1 MCRDTGDKWQ
11 SRMLV
16 WLPVWLPVCLAI
28 FRWYTSKHD
37 HNYPYIHTY
46 MHPSIHGG
54 IKVVCSCSLPD
65 AAVPPWVGYS
75 EEETIQQQILALS
88 AVSSISN
95 IVCPHSALRV
105 CDLIPSNW
113 ISSLSECI
121 VLIVPFQFDLNSTTL
136 LICYSRTGGTS
147 WETHQLEFSSS
158 STLSRCIL
166 SPWWCCRK
174 MSYWTGCA
182 STWSPNSQQTAITN
196 LMHYK
201 SITALQPRV
210 IYR

>member
-1 MCRDTGDKWQ
+1 MVELKWFV
-11 SRMLV
+11 LV
-16 WLPVWLPVCLAI
+16 PFQTQLYHHGLATVRRRPFSNRSWLCPLLVAFLTLSVHIVHLEFVIW
-28 FRWYTSKHD
+28 F
-37 HNYPYIHTY
+37 
-46 MHPSIHGG
+46 HPIGSHH
-54 IKVVCSCSLPD
+54 C
-65 AAVPPWVGYS
+65 
-75 EEETIQQQILALS
+75 Q
-88 AVSSISN
+88 
-95 IVCPHSALRV
+95 SAL
-105 CDLIPSNW
+105 CCLY
-113 ISSLSECI
+113 L
-121 VLIVPFQFDLNSTTL
+121 FQFDLNSTTL
-136 LICYSRTGGTS
+136 LFCYSRTGGTS

-210 IYR
+210 IYRWRLQA